1 MNSEGLAACGRVERL
16 RALMAQRG
24 YDAVVL
30 RNNPDLRWLTG
41 AARTFDFELAHTAFV
56 TADGLWLHTDSR
68 YYNTFVERL
77 GTDTAWQLDMDIVDA
92 PAWVA
97 SMVAKTRSRVVAIED
112 TVQLSFY
119 NDLLSALQSASVACL
134 LPQLHG
140 DLIQMRAVKDA
151 AEIAAMR
158 KAQAITD
165 DAFEHMCSY
174 IRPGLTE
181 LQLRV
186 ELDNYML
193 SHGADALS
201 FDTIVASGPN
211 TANPHAQPGER
222 VVQIGDFVLMDYG
235 AGLGDYKSDMTRTV
249 VVGQPSEKQRA
260 LYDLVRSVNE
270 ACEAAVHPGVIGKDI
285 HNLAVRLISE
295 AGYGDYFKHGLGHG
309 VGLEIHEEPRFSRL
323 DEHVMEPG
331 HVVTVEPGV
340 YLPGFGGVRLE
351 DYGVVTSDGFDVFT
365 RASHDLV
372 VIDA

>member
-1 MNSEGLAACGRVERL
+1 MASEVQAALGRVERL
-16 RALMAQRG
+16 RALMAKRG

-56 TADGLWLHTDSR
+56 TAGGLWLHTDSR

-77 GTDTAWQLDMDIVDA
+77 GVDTPWQLDMDVIDA

-97 SMVAKTRSRVVAIED
+97 SMVAKTRARVVAIED
-112 TVQLSFY
+112 TNQLSFY
-119 NDLLSALQSASVACL
+119 NALNAELARTSVACL
-134 LPQLHG
+134 MPQLHG
-140 DLIQMRAVKDA
+140 DLIKMRAVKDE
-151 AEIAAMR
+151 AEIAAM
-158 KAQAITD
+158 KAAQAITD
-165 DAFEHMCSY
+165 DAFAHMCDV

-181 LQLRV
+181 LELRV
-186 ELDNYML
+186 ELDTYML

-211 TANPHAQPGER
+211 TANPHAQPGPR
-222 VVQIGDFVLMDYG
+222 VVQKGDFVLMDYG

-249 VVGQPSEKQRA
+249 VVGQPSDKQREI
-260 LYDLVRSVNE
+260 YSLVRSVNE
-270 ACEAAVHPGVIGKDI
+270 ACEAAIHPGVIGRDI
-285 HNLAVRLISE
+285 HNLAVRLITE

-323 DEHVMEPG
+323 DEHVIAPG
-331 HVVTVEPGV
+331 HVITVEPGV

-351 DYGVVTSDGFDVFT
+351 DYGVVTSDGYEVFT
-365 RASHDLV
+365 ASSHDLV
-372 VIDA
+372 VLDA

>member
-1 MNSEGLAACGRVERL
+1 MASEVQAALGRVERL
-16 RALMAQRG
+16 RELMAQRG

-30 RNNPDLRWLTG
+30 CNNPDLRWLTG

-77 GTDTAWQLDMDIVDA
+77 GADTPWHLDMEIVDA

-97 SMVAKTRSRVVAIED
+97 SMISKTRSRVVAIED
-112 TVQLSFY
+112 TNQLSFY
-119 NDLLSALQSASVACL
+119 NALNAELARASVACL
-134 LPQLHG
+134 MPQLHG
-140 DLIQMRAVKDA
+140 DLIEMRAVKDE
-151 AEIAAMR
+151 AEIVAMK

-165 DAFEHMCSY
+165 DAFAHMCEF

-181 LQLRV
+181 LEIRV
-186 ELDNYML
+186 ELDTYML

-211 TANPHAQPGER
+211 TANPHAQPGPR
-222 VVQIGDFVLMDYG
+222 VVEPGDFVLMDYG

-249 VVGQPSEKQRA
+249 VIGHPSDKQRA
-260 LYDLVRSVNE
+260 IYDLVRSVNE
-270 ACEAAVHPGVIGKDI
+270 ACEAAIHPGVIGRDI

-323 DEHVMEPG
+323 DEHVIAPG

-351 DYGVVTSDGFDVFT
+351 DYGVVTDDGYEVFT
-365 RASHDLV
+365 RSSHDLV
-372 VIDA
+372 VLDA